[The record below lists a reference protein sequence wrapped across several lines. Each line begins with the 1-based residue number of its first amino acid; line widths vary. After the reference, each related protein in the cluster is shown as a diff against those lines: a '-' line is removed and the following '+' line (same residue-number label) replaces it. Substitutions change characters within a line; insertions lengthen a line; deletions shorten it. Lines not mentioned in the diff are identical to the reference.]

1 MSFLSPYD
9 GVEAVSSLDCGSS
22 AACVSSGGRLHL
34 PGALDQAALWM
45 EHVQVELVGWAVR
58 DDGGDGDGVLERG
71 ETASLV
77 LELENTGHASSGAL
91 VFELAGAA
99 DGLSLVEAGGTHAA
113 LAAGDVTSPALFELT
128 LSTAC
133 TADLE
138 AELIIGWSDGASS
151 WSEGIDL
158 PLVCIVDDDGDGSL
172 YPDDCDDLDP
182 AVLPGA
188 DELCN
193 GVDDDCDD
201 IIDEDASDALS
212 WYADADGDGFGDPE
226 AEVLA
231 CDMPS
236 GHSDDASDCD
246 DDDAEVHP
254 EAQEACTGVDDD
266 CDGLVDDEDDS
277 VEDQRSW
284 YPDADSDGLGVDDGA
299 VTACD
304 QPSGHA
310 AEAGDCDDSDPS
322 RTTDCSEPEPTGCG
336 CASGRAGLGGWLGL
350 VILVDVGR
358 RRREV

>member
-1 MSFLSPYD
+1 MVF
-9 GVEAVSSLDCGSS
+9 
-22 AACVSSGGRLHL
+22 R
-34 PGALDQAALWM
+34 PGAGAPSLHDFHYESLLSEEAPRIVVTATI
-45 EHVQVELVGWAVR
+45 QVEKDDSAEDKAAV
-58 DDGGDGDGVLERG
+58 
-71 ETASLV
+71 ASWL
-77 LELENTGHASSGAL
+77 TK
-91 VFELAGAA
+91 FEF
-99 DGLSLVEAGGTHAA
+99 
-113 LAAGDVTSPALFELT
+113 PW
-128 LSTAC
+128 
-133 TADLE
+133 E
-138 AELIIGWSDGASS
+138 AELSYVYELPEKHKEAYQRLRESYGDAPDPQKSS
-151 WSEGIDL
+151 HA
-158 PLVCIVDDDGDGSL
+158 P
-172 YPDDCDDLDP
+172 
-182 AVLPGA
+182 
-188 DELCN
+188 
-193 GVDDDCDD
+193 
-201 IIDEDASDALS
+201 IDEDASDALS